1 MISSVG
7 KELLSNVVN
16 KNDLQQNS
24 KQVELQR
31 SESRASSTLSDS
43 FEKINY
49 PSSNHLAIPQYV
61 MPAKLSS
68 STGSLFRRF
77 PLQKQKI
84 GHRRVNENGQVTFK
98 TIETSQICES
108 LQLGIRCAVSRK
120 APERDVLMKD
130 FVDIE
135 ITDFPARGTMSSPA
149 HKFDD
154 FKFKT
159 YAPNAFRYFRELF
172 GIPTEDFLMSVGHKQ
187 LRELSNPGASGS
199 VFYKTLDDRFII
211 KTVQQKE
218 SHFLRKLLPKYFM
231 VSRPVLLVRPL
242 TICFRISLNF

>member
-1 MISSVG
+1 MPISSVG
-7 KELLSNVVN
+7 KVLLSNVVDKNELN
-16 KNDLQQNS
+16 KNESNHI
-24 KQVELQR
+24 ETFQR
-31 SESRASSTLSDS
+31 SESHASSSLSDS
-43 FEKINY
+43 FEKINL
-49 PSSNHLAIPQYV
+49 PSPDSNHLSIPQFHLTT
-61 MPAKLSS
+61 KLSS

-84 GHRRVNENGQVTFK
+84 GHRRVDEHGQVTFK
-98 TIETSQICES
+98 TIETSQICQS
-108 LQLGIRCAVSRK
+108 LQLGIRCAISRRG
-120 APERDVLMKD
+120 PERDVLMKD
-130 FVDIE
+130 FIDIE
-135 ITDFPARGTMSSPA
+135 ITDFPAKGSVNTPA

-172 GIPTEDFLMSVGHKQ
+172 GIQTEDYLMSVGHKQ

-199 VFYKTLDDRFII
+199 VFYKTMDDRFII

-231 VSRPVLLVRPL
+231 VSR
-242 TICFRISLNF
+242 S